1 MSDQATVETMEFQ
14 TEVSQLLKLMIHSLY
29 SNKEIFLR
37 ELISNA
43 SDACDKLRFE
53 AISNDGLYEG
63 DNDLGVWVTFDEDA
77 KTVTVRDNGVGMNRD
92 EVVANIGTIAKSGTK
107 QFLESLTGDEKQDAR
122 LIGQFGVGFYSAF
135 IVADRVTLLSRRA
148 GDSADDGVR
157 WESAGTGSFELSQV
171 TREQRGTEIILHLN
185 EDSQDF
191 LNNWRLRNI
200 IKKYSDHITFPVMML
215 EEILDTPD
223 EEGNDDAEE
232 SEPKTPQFEQVNA
245 ASALWTRAKR
255 DLNDE
260 DYQAFYKQSF
270 HDFED
275 ALSWTHNRVEGKLE
289 YTSLLYIP
297 KRAPFDLYDHNQ
309 QHGIKLYVQ
318 RVFIMDDAEKLMPR
332 YLRFVRGLVDSNDL
346 PLNVSREIL
355 QSNKIID
362 SIRIASVKKV
372 LSLIE
377 TMASDSADYFSAF
390 WSQFGQ
396 VLKEAPAE
404 DFANREQVAKLYRY
418 ASTHEDNDG
427 QTVSLDDYIARMKPG
442 QEKIYYVTA
451 DSYAAANNSPHLE
464 IFRQKGIEVLLMH
477 DRVDEWTMS
486 HLHEYDGKSFIS
498 VAKGDLDLSAIGT
511 EDEKAEEKDKQKAV
525 EENAKP
531 LVERVKT
538 ALGERVEDVRVS
550 QRLTTSPAC
559 VVLGQHDMP
568 LHLQQLMRQAGQ
580 AVPESKPVLEINPEH
595 PLLVKFDQ
603 EPDDEKFSDWAQ
615 LLLDQAVLAEG
626 GQLDD
631 AAGFVRRMNTIFVDL
646 SGAQ

>member
-1 MSDQATVETMEFQ
+1 MTDAANVEKMEFQ

-53 AISNDGLYEG
+53 AVSNDALFEG
-63 DNDLGVWVTFDEDA
+63 QSDLQIVVSFDEAA
-77 KTVTVRDNGVGMNRD
+77 KTVTISDNGIGMSRD

-107 QFLESLTGDEKQDAR
+107 QFLESLTGDAKQDAN

-135 IVADRVTLLSRRA
+135 IVADKVTLLTRRA
-148 GDSADDGVR
+148 GHAESEGVR
-157 WESAGTGSFELSQV
+157 WESDGSGSFEIATIDKPV
-171 TREQRGTEIILHLN
+171 RGTEIILHLN
-185 EDSQDF
+185 DNGAEF
-191 LNNWRLRNI
+191 LHHWRLRNV

-215 EEILDTPD
+215 EEVHAP
-223 EEGNDDAEE
+223 EEGE
-232 SEPKTPQFEQVNA
+232 EPKTPELEQVNA
-245 ASALWTRAKR
+245 ASALWTRGKSEIS
-255 DLNDE
+255 DDE
-260 DYQAFYKQSF
+260 YQAFYKQNF

-275 ALSWTHNRVEGKLE
+275 ALTWSHNKVEGKLE
-289 YTSLLYIP
+289 YTSLLYVP

-362 SIRIASVKKV
+362 SMRNASVKKV
-372 LSLIE
+372 LGLLE
-377 TMASDSADYFSAF
+377 KMAKNAADDYKAF
-390 WSQFGQ
+390 WEQFGQ

-418 ASTHEDNDG
+418 ASS
-427 QTVSLDDYIARMKPG
+427 QTDTDEASVSLDDYLGRMKPG
-442 QEKIYYVTA
+442 QDKIYYITA
-451 DSYAAANNSPHLE
+451 DSFAAAKNSPHLE
-464 IFRQKGIEVLLMH
+464 IFLKKGVEVLLMH

-486 HLHEYDGKSFIS
+486 HLHEYEGKSFVS
-498 VAKGDLDLSAIGT
+498 VAKGDLDLSGIGSE
-511 EDEKAEEKDKQKAV
+511 EDKAEEQEKQKAA
-525 EENAKP
+525 EEKAAP

-538 ALGERVEDVRVS
+538 ALGEKVEDVRVS
-550 QRLTTSPAC
+550 TRLTTSPAC
-559 VVLGQHDMP
+559 VVLGANDMP

-580 AVPESKPVLEINPEH
+580 AVPESKPVLELNPEH
-595 PLLVKFDQ
+595 PLLQKFDQ
-603 EPDDEKFSDWAQ
+603 EADEERFADWSQ

-631 AAGFVRRMNTIFVDL
+631 AAGFVRRMNDVFMSLAD
-646 SGAQ
+646 

>member
-1 MSDQATVETMEFQ
+1 MTDAANVEKMEFQ

-53 AISNDGLYEG
+53 AVSNDALFEG
-63 DNDLGVWVTFDEDA
+63 QSDLQIVVSFDEAA
-77 KTVTVRDNGVGMNRD
+77 KTVTISDNGIGMSRD

-107 QFLESLTGDEKQDAR
+107 QFLESLTGDAKQDAN

-135 IVADRVTLLSRRA
+135 IVADKVTLLTRRA
-148 GDSADDGVR
+148 GLAESEGVS
-157 WESAGTGSFELSQV
+157 WESDGSGSFEIATV
-171 TREQRGTEIILHLN
+171 DKPMRGTEIILHLN
-185 EDSQDF
+185 DNGAEF
-191 LNNWRLRNI
+191 LHHWRLRNV

-215 EEILDTPD
+215 EEVHAP
-223 EEGNDDAEE
+223 EEGE
-232 SEPKTPQFEQVNA
+232 EPKTPELEQVNA
-245 ASALWTRAKR
+245 ASALWTRGKSEIS
-255 DLNDE
+255 DDE
-260 DYQAFYKQSF
+260 YQAFYKQNF

-275 ALSWTHNRVEGKLE
+275 ALTWSHNKVEGKLE
-289 YTSLLYIP
+289 YTSLLYVP

-362 SIRIASVKKV
+362 SMRNASVKKV
-372 LSLIE
+372 LGLLE
-377 TMASDSADYFSAF
+377 KMAKNSADDYKAF
-390 WSQFGQ
+390 WEQFGQ

-418 ASTHEDNDG
+418 AST
-427 QTVSLDDYIARMKPG
+427 QTDTDEASVSLDDYLGRMKPG
-442 QEKIYYVTA
+442 QDKIYYITA
-451 DSYAAANNSPHLE
+451 DSFAAAKNSPHLE
-464 IFRQKGIEVLLMH
+464 IFRKKGVEVLLMH

-486 HLHEYDGKSFIS
+486 HLHEYEGKSFVS
-498 VAKGDLDLSAIGT
+498 VAKGDLDLNDIGSE
-511 EDEKAEEKDKQKAV
+511 EDKAEEQEKQKAA
-525 EENAKP
+525 EEKAAP

-538 ALGERVEDVRVS
+538 ALGEKVEDVRVS
-550 QRLTTSPAC
+550 TRLTTSPAC
-559 VVLGQHDMP
+559 VVLGANDMP

-580 AVPESKPVLEINPEH
+580 AVPESKPVLELNPEH
-595 PLLVKFDQ
+595 PLLQKFDQ
-603 EPDDEKFSDWAQ
+603 EADEERFADWSQ

-631 AAGFVRRMNTIFVDL
+631 AAGFVRRMNDVFMSLAD
-646 SGAQ
+646 